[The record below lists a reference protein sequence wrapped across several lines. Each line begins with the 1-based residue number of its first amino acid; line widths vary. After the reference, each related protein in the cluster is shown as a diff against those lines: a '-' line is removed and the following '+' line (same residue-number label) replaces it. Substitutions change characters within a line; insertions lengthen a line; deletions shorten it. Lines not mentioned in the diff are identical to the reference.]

1 MKISD
6 FTKEQLQ
13 FFLDNEKK
21 IKEEM
26 QSKKKV

>member
-21 IKEEM
+21 L
-26 QSKKKV
+26 KKRCNLKSTM